1 MSGLLP
7 AFELKTGSKYT
18 DKNGDYLGEFL
29 ARREIQTYNGTVEYF
44 SDFENKKNINT
55 FDGEQRFRLV
65 SSGGKKKKTRQVTM
79 KRKNK
84 YRRTLSKRRKMKAT

>member
-29 ARREIQTYNGTVEYF
+29 GRREIQTYNGTMEYF

-65 SSGGKKKKTRQVTM
+65 SSGGKKKTCRVTM
-79 KRKNK
+79 KRRNK

>member
-7 AFELKTGSKYT
+7 AFELKMGSKYA

-29 ARREIQTYNGTVEYF
+29 SRREIQTYNGTMEYF

-55 FDGEQRFRLV
+55 FDGEQRFKLV
-65 SSGGKKKKTRQVTM
+65 ISGGKKKMRQVTM
-79 KRKNK
+79 KRRNK
-84 YRRTLSKRRKMKAT
+84 YRRTLNKRRKMKTK

>member
-29 ARREIQTYNGTVEYF
+29 GRREIQTYNGTMEYF

-65 SSGGKKKKTRQVTM
+65 SSGGKKKTRRVTM
-79 KRKNK
+79 KRRNK

>member
-29 ARREIQTYNGTVEYF
+29 GRREIQTYNGTVEYF

-65 SSGGKKKKTRQVTM
+65 SSGGKKKKARQVTM
-79 KRKNK
+79 KRRNK